1 MALVAY
7 VVAKPGGAPGAAL
20 RAFVAER
27 LPAAMVPSA
36 FVPMDRLPLTPNG
49 KLDLGALPSPEGM
62 DGPGEEDD
70 AAPGSPV
77 EQAVAGIWAEV
88 LQLERVK
95 LHDDFFE
102 LGGHSLL
109 ATRVVARMRT
119 ALGIE
124 LPLRSLFEA
133 PTVASL
139 ALVITEYLL
148 AEFGD
153 SRLAASLDLPT
164 GEHR

>member
-1 MALVAY
+1 
-7 VVAKPGGAPGAAL
+7 
-20 RAFVAER
+20 
-27 LPAAMVPSA
+27 
-36 FVPMDRLPLTPNG
+36 
-49 KLDLGALPSPEGM
+49 
-62 DGPGEEDD
+62 
-70 AAPGSPV
+70 
-77 EQAVAGIWAEV
+77 VAGIWTEV
-88 LQLERVK
+88 LQLERVG

-119 ALGIE
+119 AFGIE

-148 AEFGD
+148 AELQD
-153 SRLAASLDLPT
+153 TQVAASLDQPT

>member
-1 MALVAY
+1 L
-7 VVAKPGGAPGAAL
+7 
-20 RAFVAER
+20 
-27 LPAAMVPSA
+27 
-36 FVPMDRLPLTPNG
+36 DRLPLTPNG
-49 KLDLGALPSPEGM
+49 KLDLGALPPPDAM
-62 DGPGEEDD
+62 DSPGEEDD
-70 AAPGSPV
+70 TAPGSPL
-77 EQAVAGIWAEV
+77 EQAVAGIWTEV
-88 LQLERVK
+88 LQLERVG

-119 ALGIE
+119 AFGIE

-148 AEFGD
+148 AELQD
-153 SRLAASLDLPT
+153 TQVVASVDHPT
-164 GEHR
+164 GENR